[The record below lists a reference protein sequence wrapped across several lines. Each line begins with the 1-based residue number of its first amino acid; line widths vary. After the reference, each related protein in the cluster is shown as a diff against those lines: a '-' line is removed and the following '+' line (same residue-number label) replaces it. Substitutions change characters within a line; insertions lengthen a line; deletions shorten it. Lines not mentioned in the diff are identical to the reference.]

1 MRKLAGVFSHS
12 ERISMR
18 EGILSNDELLFLQK
32 EKRTLNDLHKTL
44 GSFNLPTD
52 DLAKLRSAIDQLDEL
67 FLIVAAGEFNAGKS
81 ALVNALLGERVL
93 LEGVT
98 PTTAQVTLLRWG
110 EAFNEVV
117 VDDGFAIVT
126 HPLPLLKELNIVD
139 SPGTNAINR
148 QHERLTSEYVPRSDL
163 VLFVTSADRPMTQ
176 SERVFLEG
184 ILTWGKKVALVVNKV
199 DILEN
204 EQAKE
209 QVRGFVSDNAEM
221 ILGYKPEV
229 FLVSA
234 RLAQK
239 ASQSQDPSEI
249 TRLNAES
256 GIVELENYINQTLDN
271 KTRLELKLRN
281 PVGVALNLQHS
292 ASEAI
297 TYQIND
303 LQQDANLTSELET
316 SIEKYR
322 QELADELP
330 PRLAEVENILINYEN
345 RGSDFFERTMKLT
358 NIFNL
363 AKTEQVKEQFQVEVQ
378 GDVSTDIDSK
388 VRGMIDWL
396 IDKDLNVWYQ
406 VAGALERRQAQ
417 SKRELPSSKSPQ
429 SERRKELIGN
439 VSQTISLI
447 VNRYDRKQE
456 AEKLGDYVQESVAQ
470 TALFGIGALG
480 VGAMVATVLTTKAL
494 DVTGIVT
501 AGALAVLGLFVIPYK
516 RKKVKEDFEVKM
528 QEIRTNLKET
538 LANTFNH
545 EAEAAVNRLNENI
558 SPYVDYV
565 RKEQDRLEADRQTL
579 QEVRVQLDELSNEI
593 GQL

>member
-1 MRKLAGVFSHS
+1 
-12 ERISMR
+12 MR

-81 ALVNALLGERVL
+81 ALINALLGERVL

-184 ILTWGKKVALVVNKV
+184 ILTWGKKVALVVNKA

-204 EQAKE
+204 EQTKE
-209 QVRGFVSDNAEM
+209 QVRGFVSENAEM

-239 ASQSQDPSEI
+239 ARQTQDPSEI

-256 GIVELENYINQTLDN
+256 GIVGLENYINQTLDN

-281 PVGVALNLQHS
+281 PIGVALNLQRS
-292 ASEAI
+292 AFEAI

-303 LQQDANLTSELET
+303 LQQDANLTSELEA
-316 SIEKYR
+316 SIGKYR